1 MISRNQLKFI
11 HSLRLKKFRDI
22 ECAFTVEGI
31 KMVDELLASNFRT
44 IEIFGTRNWLSSRS
58 ESIQSRNIPYWEI
71 TEAELEKAS
80 NLVTPN
86 EVIAIVSKP
95 DPLKPEIQSF
105 SRIILILDRIQDPG
119 NLGTIIRTADWFGI
133 HYIFA
138 SEDTADLY
146 NPKVIQATMGSVF
159 RVSIHY
165 TDLSPL
171 IRETLVDW
179 NVYGASA
186 EGENIHTAEIIFP
199 AALIIGNESRGISED
214 ILSLITKKIG
224 IPSSS
229 GGAESLNASVATGI
243 LCSEFVRK
251 MNLAGS

>member
-22 ECAFTVEGI
+22 DRAFTVEGI

-58 ESIQSRNIPYWEI
+58 VSIQSRNIPSWEI

-86 EVIAIVSKP
+86 EVIAVVSIP
-95 DPLKPEIQSF
+95 DAINPEIQSF
-105 SRIILILDRIQDPG
+105 GKFILILDRIQDPG
-119 NLGTIIRTADWFGI
+119 NLGTILRTADWFGI

-159 RVSIHY
+159 RVSLHY
-165 TDLSPL
+165 SELSSL
-171 IRETLVDW
+171 IRKTLVNW
-179 NVYGASA
+179 NIYGASA
-186 EGENIHTAEIIFP
+186 EGENIHTSEINFP

-214 ILSLITKKIG
+214 ILSLVTKKIG
-224 IPSSS
+224 IQSSS

-243 LCSEFVRK
+243 LCSEFLRR
-251 MNLAGS
+251 MN